1 MYCNEPF
8 ITIIVEYN
16 YAKSNSGM
24 TYSTILSSS
33 TKDDSIVVVLTIL
46 AWPSTYVTRIPR
58 YIRFL
63 VCQRFDG
70 RQRYVERQRSRHSP
84 ISFSPS
90 LSFSFFFRN
99 FMEDSLGDGIIGI
112 GIVTSWL
119 IRWDRC
125 SLSLRM
131 ISLDVNER
139 LGLMELRCISKA
151 RHESRVLFFI

>member
-16 YAKSNSGM
+16 YAKNNSGM
-24 TYSTILSSS
+24 TYNTILSSS
-33 TKDDSIVVVLTIL
+33 TKDDSIVVVLTTL
-46 AWPSTYVTRIPR
+46 ARPSTYVTRIPR
-58 YIRFL
+58 YIRFF

-70 RQRYVERQRSRHSP
+70 RWRYVERQRSWHSS

-99 FMEDSLGDGIIGI
+99 FMEDSLRDGIISI
-112 GIVTSWL
+112 GIVTSWM

-125 SLSLRM
+125 FAM
-131 ISLDVNER
+131 R
-139 LGLMELRCISKA
+139 LARPREWFLWMLMGD
-151 RHESRVLFFI
+151 